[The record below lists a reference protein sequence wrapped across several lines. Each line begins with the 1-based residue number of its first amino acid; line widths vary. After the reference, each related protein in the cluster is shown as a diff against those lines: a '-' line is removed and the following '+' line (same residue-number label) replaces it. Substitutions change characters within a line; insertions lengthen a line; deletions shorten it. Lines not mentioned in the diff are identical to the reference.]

1 MKGKLKYLFLSGSLI
16 GIGIGYF
23 LSHAYDLKICGASL
37 ACASLMDKGDAL
49 FYSMQGLAV
58 VFAALIFVP
67 RALNSWKKFAI
78 WYLPIMFIY
87 FAFYKNEGF
96 FSIPERDVYIFFS
109 VLYVF
114 ISLILISIVAVRK
127 SR

>member
-1 MKGKLKYLFLSGSLI
+1 
-16 GIGIGYF
+16 
-23 LSHAYDLKICGASL
+23 
-37 ACASLMDKGDAL
+37 MDKGDAL

-109 VLYVF
+109 VLYVL
-114 ISLILISIVAVRK
+114 ISLILISIAAVRK